1 MLHLRAWVRDPRIE
15 ITLSI
20 ITPYLAY
27 WPPEYLG
34 GSGVMATVT
43 CGLFISWNGLRLIS
57 AATRLQG
64 VFFWDLLIYVI
75 EGMVFVVTG
84 LQARTLIS
92 GIKDYSI
99 GELVNSALVVCAV
112 IIIARFVWIFPATY
126 VPRWLSPALARRD
139 PAPAWQT
146 PFALS
151 FTGVRGIVS
160 LAAALAIPLTI
171 ANGDPFPQRDLIL
184 FLTFSVIIVTLVG
197 QGLALPAVIR
207 WLGLANAGVRE
218 HRDVRNEEYVA
229 RRKALQAAID
239 RLGAISAERGLSEDL
254 VASFKARH
262 EERLRHVNHR
272 IDTDAAHQK
281 LTDLHDEIES
291 VLIEAERTAVNEL
304 YREGKLK
311 DEARRHLERELDLRE
326 AHLASLRG
334 EGD

>member
-1 MLHLRAWVRDPRIE
+1 
-15 ITLSI
+15 
-20 ITPYLAY
+20 
-27 WPPEYLG
+27 
-34 GSGVMATVT
+34 
-43 CGLFISWNGLRLIS
+43 
-57 AATRLQG
+57 
-64 VFFWDLLIYVI
+64 
-75 EGMVFVVTG
+75 
-84 LQARTLIS
+84 
-92 GIKDYSI
+92 
-99 GELVNSALVVCAV
+99 
-112 IIIARFVWIFPATY
+112 
-126 VPRWLSPALARRD
+126 
-139 PAPAWQT
+139 
-146 PFALS
+146 
-151 FTGVRGIVS
+151 VRGIVS